1 MTDQPITVIAT
12 LRVRPEHEQAALQAI
27 RHCVAA
33 SRLEATNLSY
43 QCHRDIGDGNVFVFV
58 ERWASPEALAAH
70 ETTPHFRA
78 MAKVFETALA
88 EPLQVRITRE
98 I

>member
-1 MTDQPITVIAT
+1 MPDQPITVIAT
-12 LRVRPEHEQAALQAI
+12 LRIRTGHEQAAQEAI

-33 SRLEATNLSY
+33 SRLEATNFSY
-43 QCHRDIGDGNVFVFV
+43 QCHQDIHDENVFVFV

-78 MAKVFETALA
+78 MAAVFQTALA
-88 EPLQVRITRE
+88 EPLQVRIIRE

>member
-12 LRVRPEHEQAALQAI
+12 LRVRPGHERAALDAI

-33 SRLEATNLSY
+33 SRQEATNLSY
-43 QCHRDIGDGNVFVFV
+43 QCHRDIRDGDVFVFV
-58 ERWASPEALAAH
+58 ERWASPEALAVH
-70 ETTPHFRA
+70 ETTPHFRT
-78 MAKVFETALA
+78 MADVFKTALA
-88 EPLQVRITRE
+88 EPLHVRITRE